1 MIYQYATIRCGS
13 SERSA
18 LNDNTERIG
27 EGHIIDVVRK
37 IIHEKPDPSA
47 TPERGGENLSSKAIS
62 TCSLQS
68 LRTPS
73 YDLGEY

>member
-37 IIHEKPDPSA
+37 K
-47 TPERGGENLSSKAIS
+47 ENN
-62 TCSLQS
+62 
-68 LRTPS
+68 P
-73 YDLGEY
+73 

>member
-37 IIHEKPDPSA
+37 IIHEKPDRSA

-62 TCSLQS
+62 TCSSQS